1 MESPADPPASRSGR
15 NSNDPNKERVTL
27 GSTILLGGF
36 EIDDESKLP
45 RLLHG
50 KIGRLS
56 SFPDLVYVVRITQ
69 RQFLGE

>member
-1 MESPADPPASRSGR
+1 M
-15 NSNDPNKERVTL
+15 
-27 GSTILLGGF
+27 LGGF

-56 SFPDLVYVVRITQ
+56 SFQDLVYVVRITQ